1 MAQLVAGREEDFEAV
16 RETAAFKVDAIGEE
30 MKMKMLE
37 KISREYKKR
46 NHKGRERERDK
57 RWIARHLLCVF
68 WVDEV

>member
-46 NHKGRERERDK
+46 NHKERERERELH
-57 RWIARHLLCVF
+57 R
-68 WVDEV
+68 DEHEEKKTYQIH

>member
-46 NHKGRERERDK
+46 NHKGRERER
-57 RWIARHLLCVF
+57 
-68 WVDEV
+68 